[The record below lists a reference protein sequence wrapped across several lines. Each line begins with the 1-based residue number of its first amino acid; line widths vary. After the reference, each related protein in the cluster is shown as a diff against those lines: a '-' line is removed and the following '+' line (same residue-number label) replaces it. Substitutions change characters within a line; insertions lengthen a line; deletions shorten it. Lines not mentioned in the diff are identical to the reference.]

1 MRVGN
6 EPQLSRSHVVWGS
19 HRLSWLS
26 VMVGDSSSV
35 ENARSTNLLELS
47 MQAQHSNASDCEQIE
62 LDLNRSASP
71 TSACYKHAR
80 DLTNILQSWV
90 ALNKGIGY
98 SQGMDMMCI
107 MLHSHFIEADS
118 PKPLHDTLA
127 ALGFVC
133 RVNAAFIPLH
143 PHDKTPMNS
152 AALFATEVWLE
163 ISSANPSLGALL
175 LPCLGYVEIFAI
187 KYLAVCFANLF
198 SSSTLRVVWNY
209 LFDST
214 GLPRS
219 AALSLAARRCRHYT
233 SASFILYKKLFQHGK
248 DTTQNFSIFEN
259 LLAQLTDNQAAQR
272 TIEIARHLERV
283 ETLGGSAK

>member
-1 MRVGN
+1 MRGGN
-6 EPQLSRSHVVWGS
+6 KPNLSGSQLSWAP

-26 VMVGDSSSV
+26 VMVGNNSSV

-47 MQAQHSNASDCEQIE
+47 AQAQYANASDCEQIE
-62 LDLNRSASP
+62 LDICRSASP
-71 TSACYKHAR
+71 TSVHFQHAEA
-80 DLTNILQSWV
+80 LTKILQCWV

-98 SQGMDMMCI
+98 SQGMDMMSI
-107 MLHSHFIEADS
+107 VLYTHFIENNS

-133 RVNAAFIPLH
+133 RINAAFIPLH
-143 PHDKTPMNS
+143 PHDKTPMNN

-163 ISSANPSLGALL
+163 VSSANPSLGGQLL
-175 LPCLGYVEIFAI
+175 TCLGHVEIFAI

-198 SSSTLRVVWNY
+198 SLPTLRVVWDY
-209 LFDST
+209 FFDST
-214 GLPRS
+214 GLSRN

-233 SASFILYKKLFQHGK
+233 SACFILHKKLFQHGK

-259 LLAQLTDNQAAQR
+259 LLAQLTDTQAAQR
-272 TIEIARHLERV
+272 TIDVARHLERV
-283 ETLGGSAK
+283 ETLGGSAQ